1 MNHSL
6 SSSADL
12 SGLCLVESYAAACA
26 RSSEIDAL
34 ARAKHSHGCHS
45 LPPRFLRHAD
55 EQTVIGMHSVVRAM
69 AVDTQSHRDICN
81 DAVIAATCLGGQP
94 SAARTMIGLRDKGP
108 VAVTPH
114 IVPQCSLHSMAS
126 AASVGFGMH
135 GPNFGV
141 GGGPHA
147 TAEGFLLALTLAPM
161 LAKTSPSARIWLI
174 CTAWD
179 QQPSVDA
186 KGVFT
191 NDPICRG
198 MTFVLNPEIAQTLGE
213 TQPRIQIASRK
224 QDTSLNVV
232 PADSHLKELCEQFE
246 NGNHTTI
253 SVTDTCAIEI
263 QPLPPKQLLSKSDE
277 MISKKEAA

>member
-1 MNHSL
+1 MFS
-6 SSSADL
+6 
-12 SGLCLVESYAAACA
+12 
-26 RSSEIDAL
+26 
-34 ARAKHSHGCHS
+34 
-45 LPPRFLRHAD
+45 P
-55 EQTVIGMHSVVRAM
+55 
-69 AVDTQSHRDICN
+69 
-81 DAVIAATCLGGQP
+81 
-94 SAARTMIGLRDKGP
+94 
-108 VAVTPH
+108 
-114 IVPQCSLHSMAS
+114 MAS

-147 TAEGFLLALTLAPM
+147 TAEGFLLALTLPRCWQN
-161 LAKTSPSARIWLI
+161 LTISCIWLI

-224 QDTSLNVV
+224 QATSLNVV

-263 QPLPPKQLLSKSDE
+263 QLCQTASIE
-277 MISKKEAA
+277 IG